1 MTTHDQVEMKAT
13 AVEALRDA
21 DNAARSYS
29 VIGVDEGQ
37 FYPGARKASHDGY
50 MRMLIWAVVNIKL
63 VTAWMSCRRG
73 GVCGA
78 LGK

>member
-21 DNAARSYS
+21 DNAARSFS

-37 FYPGARKASHDGY
+37 FYPGACRAYADHDTG
-50 MRMLIWAVVNIKL
+50 MMGSSLRA
-63 VTAWMSCRRG
+63 C
-73 GVCGA
+73 
-78 LGK
+78 